1 MEMTNLNFATF
12 LKLQSPKLFQILKM
26 SSEMI
31 VCGLNAPIATVAG
44 YEK

>member
-1 MEMTNLNFATF
+1 MADLSCATF
-12 LKLQSPKLFQILKM
+12 LKLQSPKLIQILKM

-31 VCGLNAPIATVAG
+31 VCGLNTPVATVAG